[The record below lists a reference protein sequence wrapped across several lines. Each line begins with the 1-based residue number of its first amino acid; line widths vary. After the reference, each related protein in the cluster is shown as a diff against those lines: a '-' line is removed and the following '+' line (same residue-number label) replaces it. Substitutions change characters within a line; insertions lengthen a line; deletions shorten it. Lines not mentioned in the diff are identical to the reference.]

1 MKKLTLLLALG
12 ATLLTGLA
20 SCHSE
25 KDNYMKFV
33 GDWGV
38 RYIAYYET
46 DYAGNPVNNTMDL
59 SYYTPG
65 DKVDGIDVV
74 FRSNK
79 TGMMIDRSKDTLFIQ
94 QSSDPNDID
103 TIPCIDTVI
112 YRSFTF
118 SYDEDAKLL
127 YLNME
132 YVKTFS
138 MSISNFS
145 DTAFTYY
152 NQYEP
157 LTMEQARLVRLTDSP
172 TRNAVKGG
180 KKPNASWKPG
190 SLRDFTL

>member
-1 MKKLTLLLALG
+1 MA
-12 ATLLTGLA
+12 AMVLTGMV

-25 KDNYMKFV
+25 KNAYMQFV

-46 DYAGNPVNNTMDL
+46 DYAGNPVNDDLDL

-65 DKVDGIDVV
+65 DKVDGIDLI
-74 FRSNK
+74 FRSDK

-94 QSSDPNDID
+94 QSSDPEDVD

-112 YRSFTF
+112 YRNFTF
-118 SYDEDAKLL
+118 SYDQDAKLL

-152 NQYEP
+152 NQYNQFI
-157 LTMEQARLVRLTDSP
+157 MEQARLVRLTDSP
-172 TRNAVKGG
+172 TRNSVKGG
-180 KKPNASWKPG
+180 KKTSSPWRPG
-190 SLRDFTL
+190 SLRDFSL